1 MTNFGDKLV
10 NYSDVSTPREVSSGR
25 IKSWRK
31 GESGEEKENSESSGQ
46 ENSESSGQEWGL
58 DKGALKRC

>member
-1 MTNFGDKLV
+1 MTNIGDKLV

-25 IKSWRK
+25 IKSRRK

-46 ENSESSGQEWGL
+46 ENSCQEWGL
-58 DKGALKRC
+58 DKGALKHC